1 MEEAVRRWD
10 PTGPILKVRWM
21 EYANDRLADVYL
33 GVSTCRMMGSN
44 YYYNYRTS
52 YCLIDKKEKYRQQQK
67 RKRKIFIKEQK
78 MDEKPVFTIKEKIV
92 QRSLLITLFFN
103 AFRL

>member
-21 EYANDRLADVYL
+21 EYENDRLADVYL

-52 YCLIDKKEKYRQQQK
+52 YCLIDQKKYRQQQK
-67 RKRKIFIKEQK
+67 RKRK
-78 MDEKPVFTIKEKIV
+78 
-92 QRSLLITLFFN
+92 
-103 AFRL
+103 